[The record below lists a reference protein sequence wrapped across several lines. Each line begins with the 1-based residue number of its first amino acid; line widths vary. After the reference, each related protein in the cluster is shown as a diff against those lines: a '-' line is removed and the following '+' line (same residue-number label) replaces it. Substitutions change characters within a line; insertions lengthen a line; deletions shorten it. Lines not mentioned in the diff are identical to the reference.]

1 MTATRMTLQAVI
13 QAIKLDLSTLKNRSI
28 RGMAATLTLT
38 KLVGLL
44 EFLSC

>member
-28 RGMAATLTLT
+28 RGMTGMAATLTLP

-44 EFLSC
+44 